1 MFHEFDDVFNRNKHR
16 FTLELRMVNDANIL
30 PAEYLREELYS
41 ISASDPA
48 AEGKYRHFSAQ

>member
-16 FTLELRMVNDANIL
+16 LTLELRMVNDANIL
-30 PAEYLREELYS
+30 PTKYLREEVCS

-48 AEGKYRHFSAQ
+48 SERKYGHFLAQ

>member
-16 FTLELRMVNDANIL
+16 LDLELRMVNDANIL

-41 ISASDPA
+41 ISSPDPA
-48 AEGKYRHFSAQ
+48 AEGKYRHFSAK